1 MASLG
6 SRYVRGLGAKNCR
19 TRDILDEEQVQV
31 ARKEDALDALTQ
43 IASKFGT
50 RVGVEADTTPLQAD
64 DSGL

>member
-1 MASLG
+1 
-6 SRYVRGLGAKNCR
+6 
-19 TRDILDEEQVQV
+19 VQV